1 MQGYRRFGALLAA
14 MIVWAGCQA
23 IEPRVQQ
30 MSVDNMAKNDAVFDK
45 DGVRRKFPS
54 PLDVVNEAVDR
65 TLAEQGVYTD
75 GANLDF
81 AVRAV
86 KDQADRSPVP
96 TNSHV
101 KTAHNYGMAPN
112 GHRMTT
118 SVVSNR
124 YRMVAVRIVETND
137 GCDVITYVHAD
148 NKSDAARSEALL
160 ERIGE
165 TLAKSEPSATA
176 SHVEKAGAKD

>member
-1 MQGYRRFGALLAA
+1 
-14 MIVWAGCQA
+14 
-23 IEPRVQQ
+23 
-30 MSVDNMAKNDAVFDK
+30 MSVDSMAKNDAVFDK

-65 TLAEQGVYTD
+65 TLAEQGVYAD

-81 AVRAV
+81 AVQAV
-86 KDQADRSPVP
+86 KDQAVKSSVQTIP
-96 TNSHV
+96 HV

-118 SVVSNR
+118 NVVGNR
-124 YRMVAVRIVETND
+124 YRIVAVRIVETND
-137 GCDVITYVHAD
+137 GCEVITYVHAD

-165 TLAKSEPSATA
+165 TLAKSETSAAA
-176 SHVEKAGAKD
+176 SNVEKVGAQGLSGAVVD